1 MQTLIKSFNQYR
13 IQTTRFINFECDV
26 NNLVFYSHTKMQSQS
41 KMKGLTIWNFETI
54 SFVREINGFIHCYG
68 FLNGIGYQII
78 LINKK

>member
-1 MQTLIKSFNQYR
+1 MQTLIKSVNQYR
-13 IQTTRFINFECDV
+13 VISTKFINFDCNVQE
-26 NNLVFYSHTKMQSQS
+26 LEFYSYTKIQSQS

-54 SFVREINGFIHCYG
+54 SFVRKINGFMHCYG